1 MGHLAKRCSLKPQAR
16 QAMIGLSIAFAA
28 FMISIVFWNTLF
40 ATRRGRMLPEICL
53 ELRAGTNVLRG
64 ILQPDRYACRIGALP
79 VPTRG
84 KGGGEA
90 SAVLHLVDQV
100 HIKRAGLPVQ
110 IIKLPESGYF
120 SVDVRDV
127 NYLVVEVVITIKT
140 NGYIR
145 IFRGI

>member
-1 MGHLAKRCSLKPQAR
+1 MGHLAKKYSLKPQAR
-16 QAMIGLSIAFAA
+16 QTIIVFSIAFAA
-28 FMISIVFWNTLF
+28 FLISIVFWNTLF

-64 ILQPDRYACRIGALP
+64 ILQPDLYACRVGALP

-84 KGGGEA
+84 KGGGDA
-90 SAVLHLVDQV
+90 SAVLHLVEKV
-100 HIKRAGLPVQ
+100 HINRAGLPVQ
-110 IIKLPESGYF
+110 IIEVPESGYF
-120 SVDVRDV
+120 SLDVGDL
-127 NYLVVEVVITIKT
+127 NYSEVEVAITIRT